1 MSAVRWPTAGD
12 PSEKA
17 VTRSREQVIDELTSA
32 GGPFQIVEQVVR
44 GVPMRVYAVPP
55 RTLRDVL
62 VSTAQFGDSPFLVY
76 ADERWTFAEHL
87 RIVAR
92 VARHFRDAF
101 GVAKGDR
108 VAIAMRNYPEWA
120 VAFWACQAL
129 GAVTVPLNAWWTGPE
144 LAYAIRDSGA
154 KVLVAD
160 GERAE
165 RVRPELPGLA
175 MAAVVV
181 ARAGSPAPGTSA
193 PGLVRWEDVL
203 AAGDAGAELPEADID
218 TDDDATIMYTSGTTG
233 APKGAIATHRNHC
246 TNFLNTMLGGAVGL
260 ALAAESGAAQ
270 AAPPP
275 LCALQTFPFFHIAG
289 LTGLYCYTG
298 FGGKLVLMYKW
309 DTEEA
314 VKLIETEHVTAL
326 AMVPTLVRRLLESPG
341 LASRGLSSL
350 AGIAA
355 GGAPVPPDL
364 ITRIGADFDRKVSPV
379 NGYGLTET
387 TSAVIANVGEAYF
400 EHPDSVGRPVPGTDV
415 RIVDPGGSDARTGDV
430 GELWV
435 RGPNVVRGYWNRP
448 AETSEAFTGGWF
460 HTGDLGYVDADG
472 YVYVVDRLKDVVIRG
487 GENVYC
493 AEVENV
499 LFQHPAVFDAAVI
512 GLPDPVFGEEV
523 AAVIQPRPG
532 IAADTE
538 DIRAFAAVR
547 LAGFKVPTRVVLRD
561 EPLPRNAVGK
571 VLKREL
577 RGELVDAGR
586 DPEPAEGA

>member
-1 MSAVRWPTAGD
+1 
-12 PSEKA
+12 
-17 VTRSREQVIDELTSA
+17 VTRTREQVIDEFTSA
-32 GGPFQIVEQVVR
+32 GGPFQIVEQIVR

-62 VSTAQFGDSPFLVY
+62 ASTAQFGDGPFLVY
-76 ADERWTFAEHL
+76 QDERWTFAEHL
-87 RIVAR
+87 RIVAG
-92 VARHFRDAF
+92 VACHFRDAL

-120 VAFWACQAL
+120 MAFWACQAL

-144 LAYAIRDSGA
+144 LAYALRDSGA
-154 KVLVAD
+154 KVVVAD

-165 RVRPELPGLA
+165 RIRPELSSLA
-175 MAAVVV
+175 VAAVVV
-181 ARAGSPAPGTSA
+181 ARTGSPVPGT
-193 PGLVRWEDVL
+193 LRWEDVL
-203 AAGDAGAELPEADID
+203 AAGNGGTELPEADID

-260 ALAAESGAAQ
+260 ALAAESGTAP
-270 AAPPP
+270 AAPPS

-314 VKLIETEHVTAL
+314 IKLIETERVTAA
-326 AMVPTLVRRLLESPG
+326 AMVPTLVRRLLESAG
-341 LASRGLSSL
+341 LASRELSSL
-350 AGIAA
+350 AGIAS

-364 ITRIGADFDRKVSPV
+364 ITRIESDFNRKVSPA

-387 TSAVIANVGEAYF
+387 TSAVIANVGAMYF
-400 EHPDSVGRPVPGTDV
+400 EHPDSVGKAVPGTDV
-415 RIVDPGGSDARTGDV
+415 RIVDPGGLDARIGDI

-448 AETSEAFTGGWF
+448 TETSEAFTDGWF
-460 HTGDLGYVDADG
+460 HTGDLGYIDADG

-512 GLPDPVFGEEV
+512 GLPDPVLGEEV
-523 AAVIQPRPG
+523 VAVIQPRPG
-532 IAADTE
+532 TGTDV
-538 DIRAFAAVR
+538 DDLRAFAAVR
-547 LAGFKVPTRVVLRD
+547 LAEFKVPTRIVLRD

-577 RGELVDAGR
+577 RGELVDADRHPAPGR
-586 DPEPAEGA
+586 RPPD

>member
-1 MSAVRWPTAGD
+1 M
-12 PSEKA
+12 
-17 VTRSREQVIDELTSA
+17 TRTREQVIDELTSA
-32 GGPFQIVEQVVR
+32 AGPFPIVEQIVR

-62 VSTAQFGDSPFLVY
+62 ASTAQFGDNPFLVY
-76 ADERWTFAEHL
+76 QDERWTFAEHL
-87 RIVAR
+87 RIVAG

-101 GVAKGDR
+101 GLAKGDR
-108 VAIAMRNYPEWA
+108 VAIAMRNYPEW
-120 VAFWACQAL
+120 VMAFWACQAL
-129 GAVTVPLNAWWTGPE
+129 GAVAVPLNAWWTGPE
-144 LAYAIRDSGA
+144 LAYALRDSGA

-165 RVRPELPGLA
+165 RIRPELPGLA
-175 MAAVVV
+175 LEAVVAV
-181 ARAGSPAPGTSA
+181 RAGSPVPGT
-193 PGLVRWEDVL
+193 LRWEDVL
-203 AAGDAGAELPEADID
+203 AAGDAGAQLPEADID
-218 TDDDATIMYTSGTTG
+218 TDDDAAILYTSGTTG
-233 APKGAIATHRNHC
+233 VPKGAIGTHRNHC
-246 TNFLNTMLGGAVGL
+246 TNFLNTMLGGAVSL
-260 ALAAESGAAQ
+260 ALAAESGAAP

-298 FGGKLVLMYKW
+298 FGGKLVLMRKW
-309 DTEEA
+309 DTGEA
-314 VKLIETEHVTAL
+314 VRLIETEHVTAA

-341 LASRGLSSL
+341 LASRNLSSL
-350 AGIAA
+350 AGIAS

-364 ITRIGADFDRKVSPV
+364 ITRIESDFNRKVSPA

-387 TSAVIANVGEAYF
+387 TSAVIANVGAMYF
-400 EHPDSVGRPVPGTDV
+400 EHPDSVGKPVPGTDV
-415 RIVDPGGSDARTGDV
+415 RIVGPGGLDAGSGDI

-448 AETSEAFTGGWF
+448 AETSEAFTDGWF
-460 HTGDLGYVDADG
+460 HTGDLGYTDADG

-512 GLPDPVFGEEV
+512 GLPDPVLGEQV

-532 IAADTE
+532 IGADAD
-538 DIRAFAAVR
+538 DIRAFAAAR
-547 LAGFKVPTRVVLRD
+547 LAGFKVPALVVLRD

-577 RGELVDAGR
+577 RGELADAGGQ
-586 DPEPAEGA
+586 AGGA

>member
-1 MSAVRWPTAGD
+1 M
-12 PSEKA
+12 
-17 VTRSREQVIDELTSA
+17 TRTREQVIDELTSA
-32 GGPFQIVEQVVR
+32 AGPFPIVEEIVR
-44 GVPMRVYAVPP
+44 GMPMRVYAAPP
-55 RTLRDVL
+55 GTLRDML
-62 VSTAQFGDSPFLVY
+62 ISTAQFGDNPFLVY
-76 ADERWTFAEHL
+76 QDERWTFAEHL
-87 RIVAR
+87 RIVAG

-108 VAIAMRNYPEWA
+108 VAIAMRNYPEW
-120 VAFWACQAL
+120 VMAFWACQAL
-129 GAVTVPLNAWWTGPE
+129 GAVAVPLNAWWTGPE
-144 LAYAIRDSGA
+144 LAYALRDSGA

-160 GERAE
+160 GERVE
-165 RVRPELPGLA
+165 RIRPELGGLA
-175 MAAVVV
+175 LAAVVAV
-181 ARAGSPAPGTSA
+181 RADGPWDPVPGI
-193 PGLVRWEDVL
+193 LRWEDVL
-203 AAGDAGAELPEADID
+203 AASALVTQLPEADID

-233 APKGAIATHRNHC
+233 TPKGAIATHRNHC

-260 ALAAESGAAQ
+260 ALAAESGAPP
-270 AAPPP
+270 AAPRP
-275 LCALQTFPFFHIAG
+275 LCALQAFPFFHIGG

-309 DTEEA
+309 DTAEA
-314 VKLIETEHVTAL
+314 VKLIETEQVTA
-326 AMVPTLVRRLLESPG
+326 ASMVPTLLRRLLESPG
-341 LASRGLSSL
+341 LADRELSSL
-350 AGIAA
+350 AGIAS

-364 ITRIGADFDRKVSPV
+364 ITRIESDFNRKVSPA

-387 TSAVIANVGEAYF
+387 TSAVIANSGEMYF
-400 EHPDSVGRPVPGTDV
+400 EHPDSVGKAVPGTDV
-415 RIVDPGGSDARTGDV
+415 RIVDPGGLDAPAGEI

-435 RGPNVVRGYWNRP
+435 RGPNVVRGYWNSP
-448 AETSEAFTGGWF
+448 AATSEAFTDGWF
-460 HTGDLGYVDADG
+460 HTGDLGYIDAGG

-512 GLPDPVFGEEV
+512 GLPDPVLGEQV

-532 IAADTE
+532 SGADAD
-538 DIRAFAAVR
+538 DIRAFAAAR

-577 RGELVDAGR
+577 RGELG
-586 DPEPAEGA
+586 GA

>member
-1 MSAVRWPTAGD
+1 M
-12 PSEKA
+12 
-17 VTRSREQVIDELTSA
+17 TRTREQVIDEFTSA
-32 GGPFQIVEQVVR
+32 GGMFQIVEQIVH

-62 VSTAQFGDSPFLVY
+62 ASTAQFGDNPFLVY
-76 ADERWTFAEHL
+76 QEERWTFSEHL
-87 RIVAR
+87 RIVAG

-120 VAFWACQAL
+120 MAFWACQAL
-129 GAVTVPLNAWWTGPE
+129 GAVTVPLNAWWTGSE
-144 LAYAIRDSGA
+144 LAYALRDSGA
-154 KVLVAD
+154 KVVVAD
-160 GERAE
+160 GDRAE
-165 RVRPELPGLA
+165 RIRSELAGLPVDAVITVRA
-175 MAAVVV
+175 S
-181 ARAGSPAPGTSA
+181 SPVPGT
-193 PGLVRWEDVL
+193 LRWEDVV
-203 AAGDAGAELPEADID
+203 AAGDGGTELPEADID
-218 TDDDATIMYTSGTTG
+218 ADDDATILYTSGTTG
-233 APKGAIATHRNHC
+233 APKGAIGTHRNHC
-246 TNFLNTMLGGAVGL
+246 TNFLNTVLGGAVGL
-260 ALAAESGAAQ
+260 VLASESGDVP

-289 LTGLYCYTG
+289 LTGLYTYTG
-298 FGGKLVLMYKW
+298 VGGKLVLMYRW

-314 VKLIETEHVTAL
+314 VRLIETEQVTAL

-341 LASRGLSSL
+341 LASRELSSL
-350 AGIAA
+350 AGIAS

-364 ITRIGADFDRKVSPV
+364 ITRIESDFNRKVSPV

-387 TSAVIANVGEAYF
+387 TSAVIANVGERYF
-400 EHPDSVGRPVPGTDV
+400 EHPDSVGKPVPGTDV
-415 RIVDPGGSDARTGDV
+415 RIVDPGGPDARTGDI

-448 AETSEAFTGGWF
+448 AETSEAFTDGWF
-460 HTGDLGYVDADG
+460 HTGDLGYIDADG

-512 GLPDPVFGEEV
+512 GLPDPEFGEEV

-532 IAADTE
+532 TAAGAD
-538 DIRAFAAVR
+538 DIRAFVADR
-547 LAGFKVPTRVVLRD
+547 LAVFKVPTRIVLRD

-577 RGELVDAGR
+577 RGQLAVGGHHPAG
-586 DPEPAEGA
+586 

>member
-1 MSAVRWPTAGD
+1 M
-12 PSEKA
+12 
-17 VTRSREQVIDELTSA
+17 TRTREQVIDEFTSA
-32 GGPFQIVEQVVR
+32 GGMFQIVEQIVH

-62 VSTAQFGDSPFLVY
+62 ASTAQFGDNPFLVY
-76 ADERWTFAEHL
+76 QEERWTFSEHL
-87 RIVAR
+87 RIVAG

-120 VAFWACQAL
+120 MAFWACQAL
-129 GAVTVPLNAWWTGPE
+129 GAVTVPLNAWWTGSE
-144 LAYAIRDSGA
+144 LAYALRDSGA
-154 KVLVAD
+154 KVVVAD
-160 GERAE
+160 GDRAE
-165 RVRPELPGLA
+165 RIRSELAGLPVD
-175 MAAVVV
+175 VV
-181 ARAGSPAPGTSA
+181 
-193 PGLVRWEDVL
+193 
-203 AAGDAGAELPEADID
+203 AAGDGGTELPEADID
-218 TDDDATIMYTSGTTG
+218 ADDDATILYTSGTTG
-233 APKGAIATHRNHC
+233 APKGAIGTHRNHC
-246 TNFLNTMLGGAVGL
+246 TNFLNTVLGGAVGL
-260 ALAAESGAAQ
+260 VLASESGDVP

-289 LTGLYCYTG
+289 LTGLYTYTG
-298 FGGKLVLMYKW
+298 VGGKLVLMYRW
-309 DTEEA
+309 DTTEA
-314 VKLIETEHVTAL
+314 VRLIETEQVTAL

-341 LASRGLSSL
+341 LASRELSSL
-350 AGIAA
+350 AGIAS

-364 ITRIGADFDRKVSPV
+364 ITRIESDFNRKVSPV

-387 TSAVIANVGEAYF
+387 TSAVIANVGERYF
-400 EHPDSVGRPVPGTDV
+400 EHPDSVGKPVPGTDV
-415 RIVDPGGSDARTGDV
+415 RIVDPGGPDARTGDI

-448 AETSEAFTGGWF
+448 AETSEAFTDGWF
-460 HTGDLGYVDADG
+460 HTGDLGYIDADG

-512 GLPDPVFGEEV
+512 GLPDPEFGEEV

-532 IAADTE
+532 TAAGAD
-538 DIRAFAAVR
+538 DIRAFVADR
-547 LAGFKVPTRVVLRD
+547 LAVFKVPTRIVLRD

-577 RGELVDAGR
+577 RGQLAVGGHHPAG
-586 DPEPAEGA
+586 

>member
-1 MSAVRWPTAGD
+1 M
-12 PSEKA
+12 
-17 VTRSREQVIDELTSA
+17 TRTREQVIDEFTSA
-32 GGPFQIVEQVVR
+32 GGMFQIVEQIVH

-62 VSTAQFGDSPFLVY
+62 ASTAQFGDNPFLVY
-76 ADERWTFAEHL
+76 QEERWTFSEHL
-87 RIVAR
+87 RIVAG

-120 VAFWACQAL
+120 MAFWACQAL
-129 GAVTVPLNAWWTGPE
+129 GAVTVPLNAWWTGSE
-144 LAYAIRDSGA
+144 LAYALRDSGA
-154 KVLVAD
+154 KVVVAD
-160 GERAE
+160 GDRAE
-165 RVRPELPGLA
+165 RIRSELAGLPVDAVITVRA
-175 MAAVVV
+175 S
-181 ARAGSPAPGTSA
+181 SPVPGT
-193 PGLVRWEDVL
+193 LRWEDVV
-203 AAGDAGAELPEADID
+203 AAGDGGTELPEADID
-218 TDDDATIMYTSGTTG
+218 ADDDATILYTSGTTG
-233 APKGAIATHRNHC
+233 APKGAIGTHRNHC
-246 TNFLNTMLGGAVGL
+246 TNFLNTVLGGAVGL
-260 ALAAESGAAQ
+260 VLASESGDVP

-289 LTGLYCYTG
+289 LTGLYTYTG
-298 FGGKLVLMYKW
+298 VGGKLVLMYRW
-309 DTEEA
+309 DTTEA
-314 VKLIETEHVTAL
+314 VRLIETEQVTAL

-341 LASRGLSSL
+341 LASRELSSL
-350 AGIAA
+350 AGIAS

-364 ITRIGADFDRKVSPV
+364 ITRIESDFNRKVSPV

-387 TSAVIANVGEAYF
+387 TSAVIANVGERYF
-400 EHPDSVGRPVPGTDV
+400 EHPDSVGKPVPGTDV
-415 RIVDPGGSDARTGDV
+415 RIVDPGGPDARTGDI

-448 AETSEAFTGGWF
+448 AETSEAFTDGWF
-460 HTGDLGYVDADG
+460 HTGDLGYIDADG

-532 IAADTE
+532 TAAGAD
-538 DIRAFAAVR
+538 DIRAFVADR
-547 LAGFKVPTRVVLRD
+547 LAVFKVPTRIVLRD

-577 RGELVDAGR
+577 RGQLAVGGHHPAG
-586 DPEPAEGA
+586 

>member
-1 MSAVRWPTAGD
+1 
-12 PSEKA
+12 
-17 VTRSREQVIDELTSA
+17 VTRTREQVIDEFTSA
-32 GGPFQIVEQVVR
+32 GGPFQIVEQIVR

-62 VSTAQFGDSPFLVY
+62 ASTAQFGDGPFLVY
-76 ADERWTFAEHL
+76 QDERWTFAEHL
-87 RIVAR
+87 RIVAG
-92 VARHFRDAF
+92 VARHFRDAL

-120 VAFWACQAL
+120 MAFWACQAL
-129 GAVTVPLNAWWTGPE
+129 GAVTVPLNAWWTGPA
-144 LAYAIRDSGA
+144 LRDSGA
-154 KVLVAD
+154 RVLVAD
-160 GERAE
+160 GERVE
-165 RVRPELPGLA
+165 RIRPELGGLGL
-175 MAAVVV
+175 AAVVAV
-181 ARAGSPAPGTSA
+181 RAGSPAPGM
-193 PGLVRWEDVL
+193 LRWEDVL
-203 AAGDAGAELPEADID
+203 AADDGGTQLPEAEID

-309 DTEEA
+309 DTSEA

-341 LASRGLSSL
+341 LASRELSSL

-364 ITRIGADFDRKVSPV
+364 ITRIEADFNRKVSPV

-387 TSAVIANVGEAYF
+387 TSAVVANVGEMYF
-400 EHPDSVGRPVPGTDV
+400 EHPDSVGKAVPGTDV
-415 RIVDPGGSDARTGDV
+415 RIVDPGGPDARIGEV

-448 AETSEAFTGGWF
+448 AETSEAFTDGWF
-460 HTGDLGYVDADG
+460 HTGDLGYIDADG

-512 GLPDPVFGEEV
+512 GLPDRVLGEEV

-532 IAADTE
+532 IGADAD
-538 DIRAFAAVR
+538 DIRAFVAAR
-547 LAGFKVPTRVVLRD
+547 LAAFKVPTRVVLRD

-571 VLKREL
+571 VLKREI
-577 RGELVDAGR
+577 RGELADGGR
-586 DPEPAEGA
+586 QPGPAEGA

>member
-1 MSAVRWPTAGD
+1 
-12 PSEKA
+12 
-17 VTRSREQVIDELTSA
+17 VTRTREQVIDELTSA
-32 GGPFQIVEQVVR
+32 GGPFQIAEQVVR
-44 GVPMRVYAVPP
+44 GVPMRVYAIPP

-62 VSTAQFGDSPFLVY
+62 ASTAQFGDNQFLVY
-76 ADERWTFAEHL
+76 SGERWTFSEHL
-87 RIVAR
+87 RIVAG

-120 VAFWACQAL
+120 MAFWACQAL

-144 LAYAIRDSGA
+144 LAYALRDSGA

-165 RVRPELPGLA
+165 RIRPELPGLA
-175 MAAVVV
+175 LEAVVV
-181 ARAGSPAPGTSA
+181 VRVPGTPV
-193 PGLVRWEDVL
+193 PGTWRWEDVL
-203 AAGDAGAELPEADID
+203 AAGGQDAQLPEADID

-233 APKGAIATHRNHC
+233 APKGAIGTHRNHC

-260 ALAAESGAAQ
+260 VLAAESGAAQ

-309 DTEEA
+309 DTTEA
-314 VKLIETEHVTAL
+314 VRLIETEQVTAL
-326 AMVPTLVRRLLESPG
+326 AMVPTLVRRLLEAPG
-341 LASRGLSSL
+341 LASRELSSL
-350 AGIAA
+350 AGIAS

-364 ITRIGADFDRKVSPV
+364 ITRIEADFDRKVSPV

-387 TSAVIANVGEAYF
+387 TSAVIANVGEMYF

-415 RIVDPGGSDARTGDV
+415 RIVGPGGPDARTGDI

-448 AETSEAFTGGWF
+448 AETSEAFTDGWF
-460 HTGDLGYVDADG
+460 HTGDLGYIDADG

-512 GLPDPVFGEEV
+512 GLPEPALGEEV

-532 IAADTE
+532 TGADAD

-547 LAGFKVPTRVVLRD
+547 LAAFKVPTRIVLLD

-577 RGELVDAGR
+577 RGKLVDAGGH
-586 DPEPAEGA
+586 PESAEGA

>member
-1 MSAVRWPTAGD
+1 VART
-12 PSEKA
+12 
-17 VTRSREQVIDELTSA
+17 REQVIDEFTSA
-32 GGPFQIVEQVVR
+32 GGPFQIVEQIVR
-44 GVPMRVYAVPP
+44 GVPMRAYAVPP

-62 VSTAQFGDSPFLVY
+62 ASTAHFGDGPFLVY
-76 ADERWTFAEHL
+76 QDQRWTFAEHL
-87 RIVAR
+87 RIVAG
-92 VARHFRDAF
+92 VARHFRYAL

-120 VAFWACQAL
+120 MAFWACQAL

-144 LAYAIRDSGA
+144 LAYALRDSGA
-154 KVLVAD
+154 KVVVAD

-165 RVRPELPGLA
+165 RIRPELSSLA
-175 MAAVVV
+175 VAAVVV
-181 ARAGSPAPGTSA
+181 VRTSSPVPGT
-193 PGLVRWEDVL
+193 LRWEDVL
-203 AAGDAGAELPEADID
+203 ADGNGGTELPEADID

-260 ALAAESGAAQ
+260 ALATESGTAP
-270 AAPPP
+270 AAPPS

-314 VKLIETEHVTAL
+314 IKLIETERVTAA

-341 LASRGLSSL
+341 LTSRELSSL
-350 AGIAA
+350 AGIAS

-364 ITRIGADFDRKVSPV
+364 ITRIESDFNRKVSPA

-387 TSAVIANVGEAYF
+387 TSAVIANVGAMYF
-400 EHPDSVGRPVPGTDV
+400 EHPDSVGKAVPGTDV
-415 RIVDPGGSDARTGDV
+415 RIVDPGGLDARIGDI

-448 AETSEAFTGGWF
+448 TETSEAFTDGWF
-460 HTGDLGYVDADG
+460 HTGDLGYTDADG

-512 GLPDPVFGEEV
+512 GLPDPVLGEEV
-523 AAVIQPRPG
+523 VAVIQPRPG
-532 IAADTE
+532 TGTDV
-538 DIRAFAAVR
+538 DDLRAFAAVR
-547 LAGFKVPTRVVLRD
+547 LAEFKVPTRIVLRD

-577 RGELVDAGR
+577 RGELADADR
-586 DPEPAEGA
+586 HPAPRRRPPD

>member
-1 MSAVRWPTAGD
+1 M
-12 PSEKA
+12 
-17 VTRSREQVIDELTSA
+17 
-32 GGPFQIVEQVVR
+32 FQIVEQIVH

-62 VSTAQFGDSPFLVY
+62 ASTAQFGDNPFLVY
-76 ADERWTFAEHL
+76 QEERWTFSEHL
-87 RIVAR
+87 RIVAG

-120 VAFWACQAL
+120 MAFWACQAL
-129 GAVTVPLNAWWTGPE
+129 GAVTVPLNAWWTGSE
-144 LAYAIRDSGA
+144 LAYALRDSGA
-154 KVLVAD
+154 KVVVAD
-160 GERAE
+160 GDRAE
-165 RVRPELPGLA
+165 RIRSELAGLPVDAVITVRA
-175 MAAVVV
+175 S
-181 ARAGSPAPGTSA
+181 SPVPGT
-193 PGLVRWEDVL
+193 LRWEDVV
-203 AAGDAGAELPEADID
+203 AAGDGGTELPEADID
-218 TDDDATIMYTSGTTG
+218 ADDDATILYTSGTTG
-233 APKGAIATHRNHC
+233 APKGAIGTHRNHC
-246 TNFLNTMLGGAVGL
+246 TNFLNTVLGGAVGL
-260 ALAAESGAAQ
+260 VLASESGDVP

-289 LTGLYCYTG
+289 LTGLYTYTG
-298 FGGKLVLMYKW
+298 VGGKLVLMYRW
-309 DTEEA
+309 DTTEA
-314 VKLIETEHVTAL
+314 VRLIETEQVTAL

-341 LASRGLSSL
+341 LASRELSSL
-350 AGIAA
+350 AGIAS

-364 ITRIGADFDRKVSPV
+364 ITRIESDFNRKVSPV

-387 TSAVIANVGEAYF
+387 TSAVIANVGERYF
-400 EHPDSVGRPVPGTDV
+400 EHPDSVGKPVPGTDV
-415 RIVDPGGSDARTGDV
+415 RIVDPGGPDARTGDI

-448 AETSEAFTGGWF
+448 AETSEAFTDGWF
-460 HTGDLGYVDADG
+460 HTGDLGYIDADG

-512 GLPDPVFGEEV
+512 GLPDPEFGEEV

-532 IAADTE
+532 TAAGAD
-538 DIRAFAAVR
+538 DIRAFVADR
-547 LAGFKVPTRVVLRD
+547 LAVFKVPTRIVLRD

-577 RGELVDAGR
+577 RGQLAVGGHHPAG
-586 DPEPAEGA
+586 

>member
-1 MSAVRWPTAGD
+1 
-12 PSEKA
+12 
-17 VTRSREQVIDELTSA
+17 VTRTREKVIDELTSA
-32 GGPFQIVEQVVR
+32 GGPFEIVEQIVH

-62 VSTAQFGDSPFLVY
+62 ASTAQFGDSPFLVY
-76 ADERWTFAEHL
+76 SGERWTFAEHL
-87 RIVAR
+87 RIVAG
-92 VARHFRDAF
+92 VARHFRDVF

-108 VAIAMRNYPEWA
+108 VAIAMRNYPEW
-120 VAFWACQAL
+120 VMAFWACQAL
-129 GAVTVPLNAWWTGPE
+129 GAVVVPLNAWWTGAE
-144 LAYAIRDSGA
+144 LAYALRDSGA

-165 RVRPELPGLA
+165 RIRPELGGLA
-175 MAAVVV
+175 VAAVVV
-181 ARAGSPAPGTSA
+181 VREVSPVPGTPAPGT
-193 PGLVRWEDVL
+193 VRWEDVL
-203 AAGDAGAELPEADID
+203 AAGDASAQLPEVDID

-246 TNFLNTMLGGAVGL
+246 TNFLNTMLGGAVGV

-270 AAPPP
+270 GATPP

-289 LTGLYCYTG
+289 VTGIYCYTG

-309 DTEEA
+309 DTAEA
-314 VKLIETEHVTAL
+314 VRLIETERVTAA

-341 LASRGLSSL
+341 LAGRELSSL
-350 AGIAA
+350 TAIAS

-364 ITRIGADFDRKVSPV
+364 ITRIESDFNRKVSPA

-387 TSAVIANVGEAYF
+387 TSAVIANVGEGYF
-400 EHPDSVGRPVPGTDV
+400 AHPDSVGKAVPGTDV
-415 RIVDPGGSDARTGDV
+415 RIVGPAGLDARTGDI

-448 AETSEAFTGGWF
+448 AETSEAFTDGWF
-460 HTGDLGYVDADG
+460 HTGDLGYIDADG

-512 GLPDPVFGEEV
+512 GLPDPLLGEEV

-532 IAADTE
+532 IGADAD

-547 LAGFKVPTRVVLRD
+547 LAGFKVPTRIVLRD

-577 RGELVDAGR
+577 RGLVGAAGQ
-586 DPEPAEGA
+586 DKPAGGA

>member
-1 MSAVRWPTAGD
+1 M
-12 PSEKA
+12 
-17 VTRSREQVIDELTSA
+17 TRTREQVIDEFTSA
-32 GGPFQIVEQVVR
+32 GGMFQIVEQIVH

-62 VSTAQFGDSPFLVY
+62 VSTAQFGDNPFLVY
-76 ADERWTFAEHL
+76 QEERWTFSEHL
-87 RIVAR
+87 RIVAG

-120 VAFWACQAL
+120 MAFWACQAL
-129 GAVTVPLNAWWTGPE
+129 GAVTVPLNAWWTGSE
-144 LAYAIRDSGA
+144 LAYALRDSGA
-154 KVLVAD
+154 KVVVAD
-160 GERAE
+160 GDRAE
-165 RVRPELPGLA
+165 RIRSELAGLPVDAVITVRA
-175 MAAVVV
+175 S
-181 ARAGSPAPGTSA
+181 SPVPGT
-193 PGLVRWEDVL
+193 LRWEDVV
-203 AAGDAGAELPEADID
+203 AAGDGGTELPEADID
-218 TDDDATIMYTSGTTG
+218 ADDDATILYTSGTTG
-233 APKGAIATHRNHC
+233 APKGAIGTHRNHC
-246 TNFLNTMLGGAVGL
+246 TNFLNTVLGGAVGL
-260 ALAAESGAAQ
+260 VLASESGDVP

-289 LTGLYCYTG
+289 LTGLYTYTG
-298 FGGKLVLMYKW
+298 VGGKLVLMYRW
-309 DTEEA
+309 DTTEA
-314 VKLIETEHVTAL
+314 VRLIETEQVTAL

-341 LASRGLSSL
+341 LASRELSSL
-350 AGIAA
+350 AGIAS

-364 ITRIGADFDRKVSPV
+364 ITRIESDFNRKVSPV

-387 TSAVIANVGEAYF
+387 TSAVIANVGERYF
-400 EHPDSVGRPVPGTDV
+400 EHPDSVGKPVPGTDV
-415 RIVDPGGSDARTGDV
+415 RIVDPGGPDARTGDI

-448 AETSEAFTGGWF
+448 AETSEAFTDGWF
-460 HTGDLGYVDADG
+460 HTGDLGYIDADG

-512 GLPDPVFGEEV
+512 GLPDPEFGEEV

-532 IAADTE
+532 TAAGAD
-538 DIRAFAAVR
+538 DIRAFVADR
-547 LAGFKVPTRVVLRD
+547 LAVFKVPTRIVLRD

-577 RGELVDAGR
+577 RGQLAVGGHHPAG
-586 DPEPAEGA
+586 

>member
-1 MSAVRWPTAGD
+1 
-12 PSEKA
+12 
-17 VTRSREQVIDELTSA
+17 VTRTREQVIDELTSA
-32 GGPFQIVEQVVR
+32 GGPFGIVEQIVH
-44 GVPMRVYAVPP
+44 GVPMRVYAGPP

-62 VSTAQFGDSPFLVY
+62 ASTAQFGDNPFLVY
-76 ADERWTFAEHL
+76 SDERWTFAEHL
-87 RIVAR
+87 RIVAG
-92 VARHFRDAF
+92 VARHFGEAL
-101 GVAKGDR
+101 GVVKGDR

-120 VAFWACQAL
+120 MAFWACQAL

-144 LAYAIRDSGA
+144 LAYALRDSGA

-160 GERAE
+160 EERAE
-165 RVRPELPGLA
+165 RIRPELGDLA
-175 MAAVVV
+175 VAAVVAV
-181 ARAGSPAPGTSA
+181 RTGGPVTGAPG
-193 PGLVRWEDVL
+193 PEMVRWEDML
-203 AAGDAGAELPEADID
+203 AAGDAGTQLPETDID
-218 TDDDATIMYTSGTTG
+218 ADDDATILYTSGTTG
-233 APKGAIATHRNHC
+233 APKGAIGTHRNHC

-260 ALAAESGAAQ
+260 ALAAESGTAP

-314 VKLIETEHVTAL
+314 VRLIETERVTAA
-326 AMVPTLVRRLLESPG
+326 AMVPALVRRLLESPG
-341 LASRGLSSL
+341 LASRELSSL
-350 AGIAA
+350 AGIAS

-364 ITRIGADFDRKVSPV
+364 ITRIESDFNRKVSPA

-387 TSAVIANVGEAYF
+387 TSAVIANVGETYF
-400 EHPDSVGRPVPGTDV
+400 EHPDSVGKPVPGTDV
-415 RIVDPGGSDARTGDV
+415 RIVDPGGGLDARAGDI

-448 AETSEAFTGGWF
+448 AETSEAFTDGWF
-460 HTGDLGYVDADG
+460 HTGDLGYIDADG

-512 GLPDPVFGEEV
+512 GLPDPVLGEEV

-532 IAADTE
+532 TGADAD
-538 DIRAFAAVR
+538 DIRAFAAAR
-547 LAGFKVPTRVVLRD
+547 LAAFKVPARVVLRD

-577 RGELVDAGR
+577 RGQLADAGR
-586 DPEPAEGA
+586 APKPAEGA

>member
-1 MSAVRWPTAGD
+1 
-12 PSEKA
+12 
-17 VTRSREQVIDELTSA
+17 
-32 GGPFQIVEQVVR
+32 
-44 GVPMRVYAVPP
+44 
-55 RTLRDVL
+55 
-62 VSTAQFGDSPFLVY
+62 
-76 ADERWTFAEHL
+76 
-87 RIVAR
+87 
-92 VARHFRDAF
+92 
-101 GVAKGDR
+101 VAKGDR
-108 VAIAMRNYPEWA
+108 VAIAMRNYPEW
-120 VAFWACQAL
+120 VMAFWACQAL
-129 GAVTVPLNAWWTGPE
+129 GAVAVPLNAWWTGPE
-144 LAYAIRDSGA
+144 LAYALRDSGA
-154 KVLVAD
+154 KVLVTD

-165 RVRPELPGLA
+165 RIRPELPGLA
-175 MAAVVV
+175 VAAVVTV
-181 ARAGSPAPGTSA
+181 RAGSPVPGTLS
-193 PGLVRWEDVL
+193 WEDVL
-203 AAGDAGAELPEADID
+203 AAGDAGAQLPEAGID
-218 TDDDATIMYTSGTTG
+218 ADDDATIMYTSGTTG
-233 APKGAIATHRNHC
+233 VPKGAIATHRNHC

-260 ALAAESGAAQ
+260 ALAAEAGTAPAT
-270 AAPPP
+270 PPP

-298 FGGKLVLMYKW
+298 FGGKLVLMYRW
-309 DTEEA
+309 DTTEA
-314 VKLIETEHVTAL
+314 VKLIETERVTAA

-341 LASRGLSSL
+341 LASRKLASL
-350 AGIAA
+350 AGIAS

-364 ITRIGADFDRKVSPV
+364 ITRIESDFSRKVSPA

-387 TSAVIANVGEAYF
+387 TSAVIANVGTMYF
-400 EHPDSVGRPVPGTDV
+400 EHPDSVGKPVPGTDV
-415 RIVDPGGSDARTGDV
+415 RIVGPGGTDARSGEI

-435 RGPNVVRGYWNRP
+435 CGPNVVRGYWNRP

-460 HTGDLGYVDADG
+460 HTGDLGYIDADG

-532 IAADTE
+532 TRADAD
-538 DIRAFAAVR
+538 DIRTFAAVR

-577 RGELVDAGR
+577 RSQLADAGGQAS
-586 DPEPAEGA
+586 EASS

>member
-1 MSAVRWPTAGD
+1 M
-12 PSEKA
+12 
-17 VTRSREQVIDELTSA
+17 TRTREQVIDEFTSA
-32 GGPFQIVEQVVR
+32 GGMFQIVEQIVH

-62 VSTAQFGDSPFLVY
+62 ASTAQFGDNPFLVY
-76 ADERWTFAEHL
+76 QEERWTFSEHL
-87 RIVAR
+87 RIVAG

-120 VAFWACQAL
+120 MAFWACQAL
-129 GAVTVPLNAWWTGPE
+129 GAVTVPLNAWWTGSE
-144 LAYAIRDSGA
+144 LAYALRDSGA
-154 KVLVAD
+154 KVVVAD
-160 GERAE
+160 GDRAE
-165 RVRPELPGLA
+165 RIRSELAGLPVDAVITVRA
-175 MAAVVV
+175 S
-181 ARAGSPAPGTSA
+181 SPVPGT
-193 PGLVRWEDVL
+193 LRWEDVV
-203 AAGDAGAELPEADID
+203 AAGDGGTELPEADID
-218 TDDDATIMYTSGTTG
+218 ADDDATILYTSGTTG

-246 TNFLNTMLGGAVGL
+246 TNFLNTVLGGAVGL
-260 ALAAESGAAQ
+260 VLASESGDVP

-289 LTGLYCYTG
+289 LTGLYTYTG
-298 FGGKLVLMYKW
+298 VGGKLVLMYRW
-309 DTEEA
+309 DTTEA
-314 VKLIETEHVTAL
+314 VRLIETEQVTAL

-341 LASRGLSSL
+341 LASRELSSL
-350 AGIAA
+350 AGIAS

-364 ITRIGADFDRKVSPV
+364 ITRIESDFNRKVSPV

-387 TSAVIANVGEAYF
+387 TSAVIANVGERYF
-400 EHPDSVGRPVPGTDV
+400 EHPDSVGKPVPGTDV
-415 RIVDPGGSDARTGDV
+415 RIVDPGGPDARTGDI

-448 AETSEAFTGGWF
+448 AETSEAFTDGWF
-460 HTGDLGYVDADG
+460 HTGDLGYIDADG

-512 GLPDPVFGEEV
+512 GLPDPEFGEEV

-532 IAADTE
+532 TAAGAD
-538 DIRAFAAVR
+538 DIRAFVADR
-547 LAGFKVPTRVVLRD
+547 LAVFKVPTRIVLRD

-577 RGELVDAGR
+577 RGQLAVGGHHPAG
-586 DPEPAEGA
+586 

>member
-1 MSAVRWPTAGD
+1 M
-12 PSEKA
+12 
-17 VTRSREQVIDELTSA
+17 TRTREQVIDEFTSA
-32 GGPFQIVEQVVR
+32 GGMFQIVEQIVH

-62 VSTAQFGDSPFLVY
+62 ASTAQFGDNPFLVY
-76 ADERWTFAEHL
+76 QEERWTFSEHL
-87 RIVAR
+87 RIVAG

-120 VAFWACQAL
+120 MAFWACQAL
-129 GAVTVPLNAWWTGPE
+129 GAVTVPLNAWWTGSE
-144 LAYAIRDSGA
+144 LAYALRDSGA
-154 KVLVAD
+154 KVVVAD
-160 GERAE
+160 GDRAE
-165 RVRPELPGLA
+165 RIRSELAGLPVDAVITVRA
-175 MAAVVV
+175 S
-181 ARAGSPAPGTSA
+181 SPVPGT
-193 PGLVRWEDVL
+193 LRWEDVV
-203 AAGDAGAELPEADID
+203 AAGDGGTELPEADID
-218 TDDDATIMYTSGTTG
+218 ADDDATILYTSGTTG
-233 APKGAIATHRNHC
+233 APKGAIGTHRNHC
-246 TNFLNTMLGGAVGL
+246 TNFLNTVLGGAVGL
-260 ALAAESGAAQ
+260 VLASESGDVP

-289 LTGLYCYTG
+289 LTGLYTYTG
-298 FGGKLVLMYKW
+298 VGGKLVLMYRW
-309 DTEEA
+309 DTTEA
-314 VKLIETEHVTAL
+314 VRLIETEQVTAL

-341 LASRGLSSL
+341 LASRELSSL
-350 AGIAA
+350 AGIAS

-364 ITRIGADFDRKVSPV
+364 ITRIESDFNRKVSPV

-387 TSAVIANVGEAYF
+387 TSAVIANVGERYF
-400 EHPDSVGRPVPGTDV
+400 EHPDSVGKPVPGTDV
-415 RIVDPGGSDARTGDV
+415 RIVDPGGPDARTGDI

-448 AETSEAFTGGWF
+448 AETSEAFTDGWF
-460 HTGDLGYVDADG
+460 HTGDLGYIDAEG

-512 GLPDPVFGEEV
+512 GLPDPEFGEEV

-532 IAADTE
+532 TAAGAD
-538 DIRAFAAVR
+538 DIRAFVADR
-547 LAGFKVPTRVVLRD
+547 LAVFKVPTRIVLRD

-577 RGELVDAGR
+577 RGQLAVGGHHPAG
-586 DPEPAEGA
+586 